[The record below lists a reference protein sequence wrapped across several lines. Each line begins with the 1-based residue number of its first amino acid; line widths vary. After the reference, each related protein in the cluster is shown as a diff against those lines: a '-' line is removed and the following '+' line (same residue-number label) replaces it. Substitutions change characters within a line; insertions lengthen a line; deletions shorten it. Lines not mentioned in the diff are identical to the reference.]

1 MRFPTFLRVPSG
13 SSAQTTCPTAWPRG
27 APFPQ
32 VLVAPLPPL
41 VPSGLGGEDCSSVPR
56 PPSTALCK
64 QHLHETLQLPH
75 SRVPPAPC
83 PDPDRTSTCYIRSTR
98 APSQL
103 QSFPDTL
110 PSRSSWRPSPHH
122 RGDPPWS
129 LALAGVA
136 RAAEGAA
143 PPPDI
148 PWEDA
153 QIQART
159 QTLHLSPRDPDFTPG
174 RLTPVHVEGPEDDT
188 IAFEDA
194 IESAAWGLRPGDDRH
209 I

>member
-1 MRFPTFLRVPSG
+1 MRTVPRCPALLPQPSA
-13 SSAQTTCPTAWPRG
+13 SSAFMKLFNCPIRG
-27 APFPQ
+27 Y
-32 VLVAPLPPL
+32 LLLP
-41 VPSGLGGEDCSSVPR
+41 
-56 PPSTALCK
+56 A
-64 QHLHETLQLPH
+64 
-75 SRVPPAPC
+75 
-83 PDPDRTSTCYIRSTR
+83 RTSTRYIRNTR

-153 QIQART
+153 QLQVRT
-159 QTLHLSPRDPDFTPG
+159 QTLHLSPRDPDFIPG
-174 RLTPVHVEGPEDDT
+174 RLTPIHVEGPEDDT